1 MFKAVVISSRYQLF
15 LAWAR
20 DNYSG
25 YEFDEVLNH
34 YLQSGDFPEDFNIE
48 YSGEIMEVLNSQ
60 VRLWR

>member
-1 MFKAVVISSRYQLF
+1 MPEAVVILSRYQLF

-25 YEFDEVLNH
+25 YDLDDVLNH

-48 YSGEIMEVLNSQ
+48 YSGEMMEVML
-60 VRLWR
+60 